1 MKKTIK
7 ILGAFA
13 IIFALGF
20 VLFGCTAG
28 TGETNGD
35 GTFTVTFVDYDGT
48 VLKTQICDVGE
59 VCALQPPANPDN
71 KEDCHF
77 THWSVFSSEYDE
89 IEANTTIKAVY
100 TLNKNLITIG
110 GRSIVWYSVLIM
122 GGIMTAF
129 LIGIREAKRLDI
141 SQDALIDGFLW
152 IVPVAILGARL
163 WYVAFEFE
171 SFYVAGDIGA
181 TLLKIIGF
189 NDGVINGN
197 FGLAGLAIHGAF
209 FTAVV
214 CAYFYARKRKI
225 NLLKVA
231 DLVGVGFLVAQTF
244 GRWGNFLNQ
253 EAHGGVVGG
262 MTEGLANWTF
272 EQQYDFLRYTLHLPN
287 FIVNNMYIIGSISN
301 ETQPITAFY
310 HPTFFYELTLN
321 WLGFFI
327 ALVLRRLK
335 FVRIGELFSFYLVW
349 YGGVRI
355 FIESMR
361 TDPLTYQIFGLEL
374 QAATTTSVLMILG
387 AIALS
392 LCIRLW
398 WKGESYGTIPGH
410 FELRKKIVSAP
421 VSPHDPA

>member
-1 MKKTIK
+1 MKKMTK
-7 ILGAFA
+7 LLGLLVLS
-13 IIFALGF
+13 ISLGF
-20 VLFGCTAG
+20 LLFGCDAQTNQ
-28 TGETNGD
+28 TNGD
-35 GTFTVTFVDYDGT
+35 GTFTVTFADYDGT
-48 VLKTQICDVGE
+48 VLKTQICAVGE
-59 VCALQPPANPDN
+59 VCDIQPPAAPSN
-71 KEDCHF
+71 KKDCHF
-77 THWSVFSSEYDE
+77 THWSVFSTEYDE
-89 IEANTTIKAVY
+89 IDSNTTIKAIY
-100 TLNKNLITIG
+100 TLNKNVITIG
-110 GRSIVWYSVLIM
+110 DRSIVWYSVLIM

-129 LIGIREAKRLDI
+129 FLGIREAKRTGVD
-141 SQDALIDGFLW
+141 QDALIDGFLW

-163 WYVAFEFE
+163 WYVAFELEAFI
-171 SFYVAGDIGA
+171 VTGNIGA

-189 NDGVINGN
+189 QDGVINSN

-214 CAYFYARKRKI
+214 CAYFFSRKRKI
-225 NLLKVA
+225 NLLKIA

-272 EQQYDFLRYTLHLPN
+272 EQQYDFLRYTLHLPD
-287 FIVNNMYIIGSISN
+287 FIVNNMYIIGSLSN

-327 ALVLRRLK
+327 ALVLRRMK
-335 FVRIGELFSFYLVW
+335 FVKIGELFSFYLAW

-361 TDPLTYQIFGLEL
+361 TDPLTYNLFGLEL

-387 AIALS
+387 AVALS

-398 WKGESYGTIPGH
+398 WKGESYATVPGH
-410 FELRKKIVSAP
+410 FELKKKTPKTMVS
-421 VSPHDPA
+421 SHDQA